1 MTLLRRGAP
10 RAPLAFDDPAA
21 GRARRRLLPLLVGAA
36 LAAAFPAAAAGQ
48 AGGVFEEGVDR
59 FRAGDFRE
67 AQRLLREYVELAGE
81 QGGEAAANLGEA
93 YHYLGV
99 MTPDAKLAEG
109 YFLAV
114 AERYPTSPLAD
125 ESVARLARLY
135 AARGDYVEA
144 RRQWQALASSYPFS
158 RYRPEASL
166 RIGETHFAEGNWT
179 AAFDA
184 FSAGFARMKDYQ
196 REGGRGANLRDVEGE
211 HVYWLGRTLLA
222 REAHADARKYL
233 NLLVL
238 DYPGH
243 ALEPL
248 ALYYLAESHR
258 GAGDEREAADV
269 WQRFSEGVRNTS
281 LESVAESPNLPAVAR
296 AREAGA
302 LDRPDAAARAGAGD
316 DEPRVPADQPLDE
329 AAPAERETAEERV
342 QPPPVPVADRAGRER
357 GDDTAAAEDA
367 EAVAEEPPADA
378 PSRDAEGEAPPMR
391 APEPGRAG
399 GVAEGRGAEDRAGG
413 PAAEEDRAEAP
424 PDRDVDAGRGAP
436 ADGERALRGAVPA
449 PRELPAAEPAPAP
462 AAPPAP
468 APSEEDV
475 AAAAPPAPAPEAA
488 PPARTP
494 EAPAAPAPVPEAAP
508 RPLEPIEP
516 GTVFL
521 QVGAF
526 TRAQSASGLSSELRR
541 KGFEPSIETGLVNG
555 DGYYRVRVG
564 PFQVPAERARLEE
577 VRAALAAAG
586 YGPVVTRPGPG
597 S

>member
-10 RAPLAFDDPAA
+10 RAPLAFDDPDA
-21 GRARRRLLPLLVGAA
+21 GRVRRLLLPLLVGAA
-36 LAAAFPAAAAGQ
+36 LAAGLPAAAAAQ

-93 YHYLGV
+93 YHYLGL

-135 AARGDYVEA
+135 AARGDFVEA

-269 WQRFSEGVRNTS
+269 WRRFSEGVRNTS

-302 LDRPDAAARAGAGD
+302 LDRPDAADRAGAGD

-329 AAPAERETAEERV
+329 AAPPERETAEERV

-357 GDDTAAAEDA
+357 DDDTAAAEDA
-367 EAVAEEPPADA
+367 EAVMEPADA
-378 PSRDAEGEAPPMR
+378 PSRDAEGEAPALR

-399 GVAEGRGAEDRAGG
+399 GV
-413 PAAEEDRAEAP
+413 
-424 PDRDVDAGRGAP
+424 

-449 PRELPAAEPAPAP
+449 PREVPAAEPAPAP

-475 AAAAPPAPAPEAA
+475 AAAAPPPSAPEAA
-488 PPARTP
+488 PPARAP

-555 DGYYRVRVG
+555 EGYYRVRVG

-586 YGPVVTRPGPG
+586 YGPVVTRPEPG